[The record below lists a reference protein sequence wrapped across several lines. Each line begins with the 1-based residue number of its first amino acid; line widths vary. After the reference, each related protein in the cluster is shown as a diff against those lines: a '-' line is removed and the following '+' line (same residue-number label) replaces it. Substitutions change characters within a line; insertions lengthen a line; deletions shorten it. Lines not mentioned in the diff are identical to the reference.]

1 MHVRA
6 QAVLDPAGRAVV
18 KAASTLR
25 PCSDESRQGLA
36 EGWEEAETAV
46 EAPLGLGRCYK
57 ETMTAGEVETA
68 MLRFEVEGLPPR
80 KRSHVT
86 SPYQH

>member
-1 MHVRA
+1 MRVRA
-6 QAVLDPAGRAVV
+6 QVVLDRAGRVAA

-36 EGWEEAETAV
+36 EGLEEAETAV

-57 ETMTAGEVETA
+57 ETMTAGEA
-68 MLRFEVEGLPPR
+68 
-80 KRSHVT
+80 
-86 SPYQH
+86 